1 MNSLTKKNLIFGIL
15 ITSFYTPIIFFLMG
29 LPMILQLKGFS
40 PSVIGNFQIL
50 GLPMILKFFLSPPV
64 DKIIFKKNHYKKWTF
79 YTGIVYVLALCFISL
94 FSLEENIYAI
104 FFAILFT
111 TFLATFID
119 IPLNALAIKVYTS
132 NEHISAGSYKMSAYF
147 ASGLLGGGVFLLIF
161 NRLGWQKT
169 FLLIALIVFISLF
182 SLLFIQEK
190 EETRK
195 DVENISLKTF
205 ISFFRQKDIGIWVF
219 ILCFYFAFISAV
231 WVFMK
236 PYLLS
241 KGVSADNVA
250 FYVGVYG
257 SIIGF
262 LGGILASSFAKKFS
276 KKVILIL
283 FSFLNILSIS
293 LLFFMEVS
301 FKSLHFS
308 FIISAITLTSLS
320 IAFSSSIIFALIM
333 DYSRTY
339 SKGIDYA
346 LQSSLFSFT
355 RIISAV
361 IAGGIIS
368 HFGYSTM
375 LLFEIVCI
383 SLVLIAIF
391 KFYKT

>member
-50 GLPMILKFFLSPPV
+50 GLPMVIKFLFSPPV
-64 DKIIFKKNHYKKWTF
+64 DKIVFKKNHYKKWTF
-79 YTGIVYVLALCFISL
+79 YTGIFYVLSLLCISFL
-94 FSLEENIYAI
+94 SFEENIYI
-104 FFAILFT
+104 TFFVILFAT
-111 TFLATFID
+111 CIATFID
-119 IPLNALAIKVYTS
+119 IPLNALAIKVYTID
-132 NEHISAGSYKMSAYF
+132 EHISAGSYKMSAYF

-161 NRLGWQKT
+161 NHLGWQKT
-169 FLLIALIVFISLF
+169 FLIIAFIVFISLF
-182 SLLFIQEK
+182 SLFCIQEK
-190 EETRK
+190 EERRK
-195 DVENISLKTF
+195 GVEKISLKT
-205 ISFFRQKDIGIWVF
+205 ILSFFRQKNIGIWIF

-257 SIIGF
+257 SIVGF
-262 LGGILASSFAKKFS
+262 FGGILASSFAKKFS
-276 KKVILIL
+276 KKTVLIL
-283 FSFLNILSIS
+283 FSFLNIFSIF
-293 LLFFMEVS
+293 LLFYSES
-301 FKSLHFS
+301 TFKSLHFS

-320 IAFSSSIIFALIM
+320 IAFSSSIVFALIM
-333 DYSRTY
+333 DYSRAY
-339 SKGIDYA
+339 CKGVDYA
-346 LQSSLFSFT
+346 LQSSIFSLT

-368 HFGYSTM
+368 HLGYASM
-375 LLFEIVCI
+375 FLFEILCI
-383 SLVLIAIF
+383 ALVIIAIY